1 MDDVLVGKEGCI
13 LSKGLQKWQKMKFQF
28 LNKCTFKFIYLLI
41 YVLFS
46 GVYRLYKKF
55 LLKIGSDN

>member
-1 MDDVLVGKEGCI
+1 MYLH
-13 LSKGLQKWQKMKFQF
+13 
-28 LNKCTFKFIYLLI
+28 IYLL
-41 YVLFS
+41 FF